1 MTTGSEFV
9 HITDKKL
16 LGFQDFGSRFFDY
29 LRENIRDAVDR
40 LFIQGSFTE
49 KVPLSSPGTDQVQ
62 IDLKPT
68 EGDGVVHDGYG
79 NIIDLEQIDRT
90 AYFDNLT
97 GTTYEVGAAYIEYPE
112 EIRINPNTG
121 KPEYDRYVDGVGVQ
135 AEPDSVTDNGSN
147 ITFQVN
153 SLFEQGVSVADH
165 TGRIVRVFKKQLA
178 DGATS
183 AAIAIETCTVF
194 YGGGQNQ
201 ITTSGLLG
209 QTSVSTTAS
218 DYYVQLVG
226 IIVLKNTATNRPTQ
240 SPDSVFFAGTV
251 AGNTGATPTVFDITN
266 QNRIDA
272 QSASSMAFTPYTGA
286 SPISWA
292 LSSTDVQSALE
303 EIVDDLTS
311 IAGGA
316 NLIRI
321 SSAAFT
327 QTNPSSSLSWGGL
340 GTSGDEIFTKLT
352 DADRQIVRS
361 RFGITHSAS
370 QATMQADLQG
380 VDTIITSWGIEKH
393 FLKGAG
399 AMSFSSSNMDKTK
412 IPSIEGETPLKTK
425 LNAPSAVSG
434 FNWYGVFRDLQ
445 LGTTLYSILGDD
457 GPFHAQNCLLAP
469 NAFQHYGGGTA
480 TGGGALGGNEASSM
494 RSCHVPDV
502 LSGSGTPLSG
512 GTFQV
517 VTTSTGVSVDYF
529 SNCVFV
535 NETNGSPVFKTQG
548 SPYNNS
554 YAVSR
559 KKVFV
564 NCAFVQKEG
573 GQNALVVDGEDAHF
587 IGCVIVI
594 DAASSSNYTPAISIT
609 SGNRKVSFEN
619 CYIYSDSGK
628 LVSSAAT
635 SSRTLQRTFRG
646 CHFSGAEADRDNS
659 DQPLM
664 IDTEGVDYV
673 DCSFNLNATF
683 MRFSGATDYVVDI
696 REGNIIGCKFRKV
709 LGTTDE
715 RTIHTYEWINFQD
728 CKIDNLI
735 IDIDEVFI
743 DRDISGSDSYPA
755 IVKFTNCIV
764 RGFEFNFTPDS
775 YTAGTVS
782 WSFFSLRGRTIIT
795 DLLMKTDFDTAGGT
809 DPDPCIRI
817 LGDNCRISRAR
828 FEFVNS
834 ARPPNCTN
842 DAYIL
847 VYGLNCTLE
856 DLFLYGYSG
865 QWYFRDSI
873 ENFASYSRW
882 FIKVAYT
889 GGVGADNCCIRRV
902 TTTKRSGGCINTKV
916 VNFDGSTGG
925 SVINGG
931 CVEGCDITF
940 VGEGQFVNA
949 NNSVQGLQ
957 IMKNRAWQLSSATD
971 MSNDQWTDLNGAD
984 YCIVGDNIYL
994 SEGAVTPAVQ
1004 NTGTGAVTHDNVL
1017 ASGVTLP

>member
-9 HITDKKL
+9 NITSKKL
-16 LGFQDFGSRFFDY
+16 LGFQDFKTRFFDY
-29 LRENIRDAVDR
+29 LNENIRDAVDR

-49 KVPLSSPGTDQVQ
+49 KVPLSSPGINQVQ

-79 NIIDLEQIDRT
+79 HIIDLEQIDRT
-90 AYFDNLT
+90 AYFNNLT
-97 GTTYEVGAAYIEYPE
+97 GTTYEVGAAYLGYPE

-121 KPEYDRYVDGVGVQ
+121 KPEYDRYVDGVGVE
-135 AEPDSVTDNGSN
+135 AEPDSVTDNGTN
-147 ITFQVN
+147 ITFRVD
-153 SLFEQGVSVADH
+153 SLFEQGVAVANH
-165 TGRIVRVFKKQLA
+165 AGRIVRVFKKQLA
-178 DGATS
+178 DGAVS

-251 AGNTGATPTVFDITN
+251 AGNTGATPTVFDITG

-311 IAGGA
+311 TAGGA

-340 GTSGDEIFTKLT
+340 GTSGDELFTKLT
-352 DADRQIVRS
+352 DANRQIVRS
-361 RFGITHSAS
+361 RFGITHSSS

-425 LNAPSAVSG
+425 LNAPSGVSG

-445 LGTTLYSILGDD
+445 LGSTLYSILGDD

-480 TGGGALGGNEASSM
+480 TGGGAFGGNEASSM

-502 LSGSGTPLSG
+502 LSGSGTPLSN

-517 VTTSTGVSVDYF
+517 ITTSSGISVDYF

-548 SPYNNS
+548 SPYQNS

-564 NCAFVQKEG
+564 NCAFIQKEG
-573 GQNALVVDGEDAHF
+573 GQNALVVDGEDSHF

-609 SGNRKVSFEN
+609 SGNRKVSFTD

-628 LVSSAAT
+628 LVSSAAI
-635 SSRTLQRTFRG
+635 SSRTLQRTFTR
-646 CHFSGAEADRDNS
+646 CHFSGVEADRDNS
-659 DQPLM
+659 DQPCM
-664 IDTEGVDYV
+664 IDTEGVDYI
-673 DCSFNLNATF
+673 DCSFKINATF
-683 MRFSGATDYVVDI
+683 MRFTGATDHTIKIKKGTLY
-696 REGNIIGCKFRKV
+696 NCKFRKST
-709 LGTTDE
+709 GTTDE
-715 RTIHTYEWINFQD
+715 RTIHNYEWILFQD
-728 CKIDNLI
+728 CKIRDLLI
-735 IDIDEVFI
+735 DFRDFYV
-743 DRDISGSDSYPA
+743 DRDITGPDSDPSF
-755 IVKFTNCIV
+755 VNFTDCEV
-764 RGFEFNFTPDS
+764 DGFEYNFIPTS
-775 YTAGTVS
+775 YTAGTIS
-782 WSFFSLRGRTIIT
+782 WSFFNLRGRTIIQN
-795 DLLMKTDFDTAGGT
+795 LLLYTDFDTEGSAS
-809 DPDPCIRI
+809 PDPCVQ
-817 LGDNCRISRAR
+817 LLDDNCEIRKAKFSY
-828 FEFVNS
+828 VTS
-834 ARPPNCTN
+834 ARTPNPSTN
-842 DAYIL
+842 SYIY
-847 VYGLNCTLE
+847 VSARNCVLE
-856 DLFLYGYSG
+856 DILLYGYNG
-865 QWYFRDSI
+865 QWAMRSMT

-882 FIKVAYT
+882 FIKASS
-889 GGVGADNCCIRRV
+889 GSDNLRVRRIN
-902 TTTKRSGGCINTKV
+902 TNKRSQGCINTKV
-916 VNFDGSTGG
+916 VQFAGTTSSGNIVGG
-925 SVINGG
+925 G
-931 CVEGCDITF
+931 VEDCDITF
-940 VGEGQFVNA
+940 SYEGQFVDA
-949 NNSVQGLQ
+949 NTYCIGLQ
-957 IMKNRAWQLSSATD
+957 INKNRAYQLSTATD
-971 MSNDQWTDLNGAD
+971 MGNDQWVDLNNAT
-984 YCIVGDNIYL
+984 YSIVGDNIFL
-994 SEGAVTPAVQ
+994 SEGAITPAVQ
-1004 NTGTGAVTHDNVL
+1004 NTGTGAVNHDNVL
-1017 ASGVTLP
+1017 ASGVSLP

>member
-1 MTTGSEFV
+1 MTTGSQFV
-9 HITDKKL
+9 NITNKKL
-16 LGFQDFGSRFFDY
+16 LGFQDFKTRFFDY
-29 LRENIRDAVDR
+29 LRENIRDAIDR
-40 LFIQGSFTE
+40 LFIQGSFAE

-97 GTTYEVGAAYIEYPE
+97 GTTYEVGAAYLGYPE

-121 KPEYDRYVDGVGVQ
+121 KPEYDRYVDGVGVE
-135 AEPDSVTDNGSN
+135 AEPDSVTDNGTN
-147 ITFQVN
+147 ITFRVD
-153 SLFEQGVSVADH
+153 SLFEQGVAVANH
-165 TGRIVRVFKKQLA
+165 AGRIVRVFKKQLA

-201 ITTSGLLG
+201 ITTTGLLG
-209 QTSVSTTAS
+209 QTTVSTTAS

-226 IIVLKNTATNRPTQ
+226 IIILKNTATNRPTQ

-502 LSGSGTPLSG
+502 LSGSGTPLSS

-564 NCAFVQKEG
+564 NCAFIQKEG

-628 LVSSAAT
+628 LVSSDT
-635 SSRTLQRTFRG
+635 TTSRTLQRTFRG
-646 CHFSGAEADRDNS
+646 CHFSGAESDRDNT
-659 DQPLM
+659 DQPCM
-664 IDTEGVDYV
+664 INTEGVDYV

-683 MRFSGATDYVVDI
+683 MRFTGATGQTI
-696 REGNIIGCKFRKV
+696 QIKECTLRNCKFRKAT
-709 LGTTDE
+709 GTSDE
-715 RTIHTYEWINFQD
+715 TTMHSYEWILFQG
-728 CKIDNLI
+728 CKIQNLV
-735 IDIDEVFI
+735 IDLRSFI
-743 DRDISGSDSYPA
+743 ADRDLSGTDSYPSF
-755 IVKFTNCIV
+755 VNFTDCEVRGLEFNCIPSSYITTTPTW
-764 RGFEFNFTPDS
+764 NFI
-775 YTAGTVS
+775 A
-782 WSFFSLRGRTIIT
+782 LRGRTSIS
-795 DLLMKTDFDTAGGT
+795 DMLFATDFDTSLGGQN
-809 DPDPCIRI
+809 PDECIVI
-817 LGDNCRISRAR
+817 IGNDCKIEHAR

-834 ARPPNCTN
+834 ARPPNPATN
-842 DAYIL
+842 GYICVL
-847 VYGLNCTLE
+847 GERCLLSDFY
-856 DLFLYGYSG
+856 LYGYG
-865 QWYFRDSI
+865 GKWYFTSSTP
-873 ENFASYSRW
+873 NYASYARW
-882 FIKVAYT
+882 FIYQESLAHNLQINNIRNNQ
-889 GGVGADNCCIRRV
+889 GSNGAF
-902 TTTKRSGGCINTKV
+902 NTKIIQF
-916 VNFDGSTGG
+916 NGSTGIPTNGG
-925 SVINGG
+925 SVKN
-931 CVEGCDITF
+931 CDIYFEYEGFF
-940 VGEGQFVNA
+940 VEADTYCQA
-949 NNSVQGLQ
+949 LQ
-957 IMKNRAWQLSSATD
+957 ILCNRVFASTAAAIPNNRWV
-971 MSNDQWTDLNGAD
+971 NLNAAN
-984 YCIVGDNIYL
+984 YSIVADNIFL
-994 SEGAVTPAVQ
+994 SEYTTVPAIQ
-1004 NTGTGAVTHDNVL
+1004 NTGTAAVTHDNIL
-1017 ASGVTLP
+1017 QASVTLP